1 MRKHNLTGRL
11 TALFIDSKLTLVLIL
26 AALIF
31 GLYAVLTTPRE
42 ENPQISMPAA
52 VVQTL
57 LPGATPEEVE
67 AKLVRPLEAL
77 INQIPGVDHVTS
89 IAADSAAVLTVQFEV
104 GEEKE
109 PSLVKLTERLLGG
122 RGELPQEAKGPFI
135 RSADAD
141 DVPILALSLISDV
154 YDDAALKALGLRML
168 DELQSLEGI
177 STTYVVG
184 GRSNEYRIRIDPKR
198 LQNYGL
204 SFDDVKNAV
213 LVANV
218 AGPIGRYME
227 PAAVDASGA
236 LEARVRIED
245 FVTSKSDLEALVV
258 SVAPGRTVHLS
269 DVADIEAGPDPEP
282 SHLSRFGFGQAS
294 QEYAAHPE
302 EYVSVTLAVAKKKG
316 ANAVTVA
323 DEVIE
328 RVERMKSS
336 FVPKAVDV
344 VITRNDGE
352 KANDAVNV
360 LIGHLGIAIAA
371 VVAVTWLFLGLR
383 AALIVAVT
391 VPLILAI
398 TLGMVNLAG
407 LTINRL
413 TLYGLI
419 IALGLLVDDSIVVIE
434 NIVRH
439 YRLGPIADRNERLRR
454 TVDAPDEI
462 GNATLL
468 ATIAVMLVFASLIPS
483 LSGMPKQYFFP
494 VGFSVP
500 VALAASF
507 FVAYV
512 VAPWAAVRWIPDPP
526 VKAEK
531 KEKATEATDSTNSTS
546 ANQPQQPGGAIGRFY
561 CRFARPL
568 IGHPRREVCFLVLI
582 VVLFLLSSLMP
593 LWQLVRPEGPGGP
606 VPTFGVEMGFL
617 PKDNKNTFNVT
628 VKMPEGT
635 PVETT
640 DRAVRDVAALV
651 RAIPEVVDYQSW
663 SGLSGVAD
671 FNSMIR
677 GDPEAGSNIGAVR
690 VNLLKKD
697 TGRRSSIL
705 LARELR
711 LALKPVA
718 ARYPGADIQVVE
730 DPPGPPLKASI
741 LAEIYM
747 HDQKDLEATALA
759 VRKAF
764 ESTYDMMETADSVEA
779 DVPLYRLSIDRE
791 KAMLAGVVPAKAA
804 ETLKRLVE
812 GEVVGYAHKPG
823 EREAQPIRIDLPN
836 EYAFDP
842 KRLDETFVKDMLGQ
856 NVALSSIVR
865 VEKGTVD
872 HMIVHKDG
880 VRMAWVGG
888 ELGSTTPTYA
898 VLDLQQR
905 LNGITLPSGGTLSA
919 GNLTFTDERADLT
932 KSDGVLLWQGENRM
946 MLDSYRDL
954 VKALA
959 LSIGSIFL
967 ILVAYY
973 RSFGL
978 ALIALSAVPLAFIGL
993 FPGHWL
999 FDAQFSA
1006 SSLIGVVALAG
1017 VVVRNSLLIIDFVRD
1032 YLKAGLSLEDAAID
1046 AGAVRLRPILLTT
1059 LAIIFGSVVMITDP
1073 VFCGLAISFIFG
1085 TAASTVFTVFLIP
1098 ILLTFYY
1105 KRWPYKPASESI

>member
-52 VVQTL
+52 VVQVL
-57 LPGATPEEVE
+57 LPGASPEEVE
-67 AKLVRPLEAL
+67 AQLVRPLEAL
-77 INQIPGVDHVTS
+77 VNQIPGVDHVTAV
-89 IAADSAAVLTVQFEV
+89 AADSAAVLSVQFEV

-109 PSLVKLTERLLGG
+109 PSLVKLSERLLGG
-122 RGELPQEAKGPFI
+122 RGALPREAVGPFI

-141 DVPILALSLISDV
+141 DVPILALSLISRE
-154 YDDAALKALGLRML
+154 YDDAALKTLGLRML

-177 STTYVVG
+177 SSTYVVG
-184 GRSNEYRIRIDPKR
+184 GRSNELRIRIDPKR
-198 LQNYGL
+198 LQNFGIG
-204 SFDDVKNAV
+204 FDDIKNAV
-213 LVANV
+213 LAANV
-218 AGPIGRYME
+218 AGPIGRYVE
-227 PAAVDASGA
+227 PASVSKTGG
-236 LEARVRIED
+236 LEANVRVED
-245 FVTSKSDLEALVV
+245 FIASKTDLENLVV
-258 SVAPGRTVHLS
+258 AARPGRTVLLS
-269 DVADIEAGPDPEP
+269 DVADIEVGPDPEP
-282 SHLSRFGFGQAS
+282 KHLSRFGFGRAS
-294 QEYAAHPE
+294 AEYGEYEKNPE
-302 EYVSVTLAVAKKKG
+302 EYVSVTLAIAKKKG

-323 DEVIE
+323 DEVLA
-328 RVERMKSS
+328 RVERMKAS
-336 FVPKAVDV
+336 FVPKAVEV
-344 VITRNDGE
+344 VVTRNDGV

-360 LIGHLGIAIAA
+360 LIGHLGIAVAA
-371 VVAVTWLFLGLR
+371 VVSVTWAFLGFR

-439 YRLGPIADRNERLRR
+439 YRLGPMKDREERLRR

-512 VAPWAAVRWIPDPP
+512 VAPWAAVRWIPDEKPKTRLAAKD
-526 VKAEK
+526 VKDGENPSSEPK
-531 KEKATEATDSTNSTS
+531 R
-546 ANQPQQPGGAIGRFY
+546 PGGVIGRIY
-561 CRFARPL
+561 CRFAEPL
-568 IGHPRREVCFLVLI
+568 LGHPKREACFLLLI
-582 VVLFLLSSLMP
+582 VALLALSSLMP
-593 LWQLVRPEGPGGP
+593 FWQLVRPEGPGGP
-606 VPTFGVEMGFL
+606 VPPFGVEMGFL

-628 VKMPEGT
+628 VKMPDGT
-635 PVETT
+635 PVEVT
-640 DRAVRDVAALV
+640 DRVVRDVAEHV
-651 RAIPEVVDYQSW
+651 RAIPEVVDYQTW

-677 GDPEAGSNIGAVR
+677 GDPAEGSNIGAVR

-705 LARELR
+705 LTRELR
-711 LALKPVA
+711 VALKSVA

-747 HDQKDLEATALA
+747 HDQKALEETAA
-759 VRKAF
+759 IVRRAF
-764 ESTYDMMETADSVEA
+764 EDTYDMMETTDSVES
-779 DVPLYRLSIDRE
+779 DVPMYRLRVDRE
-791 KAMLAGVVPAKAA
+791 KAILAGVVPAKAA
-804 ETLKRLVE
+804 EALKRLVE

-823 EREAQPIRIDLPN
+823 EREPQAIRIDIPN
-836 EYAFDP
+836 EFAFDP
-842 KRLDETFVKDMLGQ
+842 KRLDEVFVPGALGKD
-856 NVALSSIVR
+856 VALSSIVR
-865 VEKGTVD
+865 VEKGVTD
-872 HMIVHKDG
+872 HKIVHKDG

-898 VLDLQQR
+898 VLDLQHR
-905 LNGITLPSGGTLSA
+905 LNGMTLPTGGTLKG
-919 GNLTFTDERADLT
+919 GNLTFSDERADLT
-932 KSDGVLLWQGENRM
+932 ANEGVLLWQGENRM

-978 ALIALSAVPLAFIGL
+978 ALIALAAVPLAFIGL

-999 FDAQFSA
+999 FGAQFSA

-1032 YLKAGLSLEDAAID
+1032 YLKAGLPLEEAAMD

-1073 VFCGLAISFIFG
+1073 VFSGLAISFIFG

-1105 KRWPYKPASESI
+1105 KRWPYKPDATKL

>member
-57 LPGATPEEVE
+57 LPGASPEEVE
-67 AKLVRPLEAL
+67 EKLVRPLEAL
-77 INQIPGVDHVTS
+77 INQIPGVDHVTA

-109 PSLVKLTERLLGG
+109 PSLVKLAERLLGG
-122 RGELPQEAKGPFI
+122 RSALPAEARGPFI

-141 DVPILALSLISDV
+141 DVPILALSLISDE

-177 STTYVVG
+177 SSTSVVG

-213 LVANV
+213 LASNV
-218 AGPIGRYME
+218 AGPIGRYVE
-227 PAAVDASGA
+227 PALDAGGRA
-236 LEARVRIED
+236 LEARVRVED
-245 FVTSKSDLEALVV
+245 FIASKSDLEALVV
-258 SVAPGRTVHLS
+258 SAAPGRTVHLS
-269 DVADIEAGPDPEP
+269 DVADIEAGPDPDP
-282 SHLSRFGFGQAS
+282 DHLSRFGFGQAAE
-294 QEYAAHPE
+294 QYAAHPE

-316 ANAVTVA
+316 ANAVSVA
-323 DEVIE
+323 DQVIE
-328 RVERMKSS
+328 RVERMKAS
-336 FVPKAVDV
+336 FIPKSVDV
-344 VITRNDGE
+344 VVTRNDGE

-360 LIGHLGIAIAA
+360 LIGHLGIAVAA
-371 VVAVTWLFLGLR
+371 VVGVTWAFLGVR
-383 AALIVAVT
+383 PALIVAVT

-439 YRLGPIADRNERLRR
+439 YRLGPIADRTERLRR

-526 VKAEK
+526 AKQTTDEKAQ
-531 KEKATEATDSTNSTS
+531 KEKDGT
-546 ANQPQQPGGAIGRFY
+546 PGGAIGRFY

-568 IGHPRREVCFLVLI
+568 IGHPKREALFLLLI
-582 VVLFLLSSLMP
+582 VVLLALSSLMP
-593 LWQLVRPEGPGGP
+593 FWQLIRPAGPGGP
-606 VPTFGVEMGFL
+606 VPAFGVEMGFL

-628 VKMPEGT
+628 IRMPEGT

-640 DRAVRDVAALV
+640 DRAVRDVAELV

-677 GDPEAGSNIGAVR
+677 GDPESGSNIGAVR

-705 LARELR
+705 LTRELR
-711 LALKPVA
+711 IALKPIA
-718 ARYPGADIQVVE
+718 ARCPGADIQVVE

-747 HDQKDLEATALA
+747 HDQADLEKTALA

-764 ESTYDMMETADSVEA
+764 EETYDMMETADSVES
-779 DVPLYRLSIDRE
+779 DVPLYRLSVDRE
-791 KAMLAGVVPAKAA
+791 KAILAGVVPAKAA
-804 ETLKRLVE
+804 EALKRLIE
-812 GEVVGYAHKPG
+812 GEVVGYAHAPG
-823 EREAQPIRIDLPN
+823 EREAQPIRIDIPN
-836 EYAFDP
+836 DSAFDP
-842 KRLDETFVKDMLGQ
+842 KRLDETYVPGALGRS
-856 NVALSSIVR
+856 VALSSIVR
-865 VEKGTVD
+865 VERGTVE
-872 HMIVHKDG
+872 HMITHKDG

-888 ELGSTTPTYA
+888 ELGKTTPTYA

-905 LNGITLPSGGTLSA
+905 LDGMTLPSGGTLA
-919 GNLTFTDERADLT
+919 CGNLSFTDERPDLT
-932 KSDGVLLWQGENRM
+932 KADGVLLWQGENRM

-954 VKALA
+954 VKALG

-999 FDAQFSA
+999 FGAQFSA

-1059 LAIIFGSVVMITDP
+1059 LAIILGSVVMITDP

-1085 TAASTVFTVFLIP
+1085 TAASTVFTIFLIP
-1098 ILLTFYY
+1098 ILLSFYY
-1105 KRWPYKPASESI
+1105 KRWPYDRSVEAPI